1 MDVCALAT
9 WRQAKKAS
17 ICFFAKNNSA
27 LMSFGCFLVRET
39 TLLDLLVT
47 IEGKNHGR
55 CTEGTL
61 VSTALKL
68 INSGKVKLSGTFA
81 NASLPLK

>member
-1 MDVCALAT
+1 LLLFIG
-9 WRQAKKAS
+9 QAFCFSPGMAS
-17 ICFFAKNNSA
+17 TGKT
-27 LMSFGCFLVRET
+27 VRKT
-39 TLLDLLVT
+39 TLLDLLIT
-47 IEGKNHGR
+47 IEGESHGR

>member
-1 MDVCALAT
+1 MLLFIG
-9 WRQAKKAS
+9 KAF
-17 ICFFAKNNSA
+17 CFSPGMASTDKT
-27 LMSFGCFLVRET
+27 VRKI

-47 IEGKNHGR
+47 IEDESHGR

-61 VSTALKL
+61 ISTALKL